1 MFQLTPSVF
10 SLKKLTYP
18 MKNLFSLSLILL
30 FSLKIHTQKAVVA
43 LEKMNVLYM
52 GVNNPV
58 SVAVEDI
65 DDSKLKVSID
75 NGSIVKNTDG
85 GFTVNT
91 AKTGLAIVTIE
102 WQGGKA
108 EKKFRV
114 KPLPDPVAVVGNYG
128 RDECKAET
136 DINLGLIVSFV
147 NFDFDCRANVAGFKL
162 TRISKNGESKKVN
175 VVGAFNQD
183 CADLIKNKK
192 IGDTFIYSD
201 IRCLCPGDA
210 LPRLLPDTITRVIK
224 Y

>member
-1 MFQLTPSVF
+1 
-10 SLKKLTYP
+10 

-30 FSLKIHTQKAVVA
+30 FSLKFYAQHAVVA

-58 SVAVEDI
+58 SVAMEGI

-75 NGSIVKNTDG
+75 NGRITKNADG

-91 AKTGLAIVTIE
+91 TRTGLAIVTIE

-114 KPLPDPVAVVGNYG
+114 KPLPDPVAVVGSYG
-128 RDECKAET
+128 QGHLKADN
-136 DINLGLIVSFV
+136 DINLALMVIFE

-162 TRISKNGESKKVN
+162 TRISKNGESKQVN

-201 IRCLCPGDA
+201 IRCLCPGDS